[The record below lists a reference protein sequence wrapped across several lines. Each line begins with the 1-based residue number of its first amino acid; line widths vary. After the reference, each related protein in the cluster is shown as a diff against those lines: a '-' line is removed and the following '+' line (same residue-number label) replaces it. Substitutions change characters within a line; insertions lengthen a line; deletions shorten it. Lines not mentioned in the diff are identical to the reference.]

1 MAARR
6 FLPFSP
12 FFFAPA
18 ALAALLVVI
27 APGAARAED
36 EPEVPNA
43 KYNFF
48 GEINGNGVSVRSG
61 PSENY
66 YPTGKLDRGAK
77 VKVVGIKFGWLKIEP
92 PEGSFSYVG
101 KAFVDRH
108 GDGKQGKTNNTA
120 NVRAGSSMNP
130 MKTTIQTRLVAG
142 QDVKILGEEDEYYR
156 IEPPKDA
163 YVYVSQQFVRPIG
176 PVDGLV
182 AAEPGTNNNGATPG
196 AGTGSGAT
204 ANGNAPASVAADPLA
219 TGPEA
224 DAARQPASPDGIADT
239 NRRAADAIAGA
250 ANSATQPGAATQPGS
265 ADGAAG
271 PSVASTSADAKF
283 EQLEAD
289 FADASQK
296 PVLEQPLPD
305 LLARYTKATEDGS
318 VPESLKRIADARIAA
333 IKVRQEAREQL
344 LVARKN
350 QEEMKLRNQSLLAER
365 QELEER
371 IKETQ
376 VDFYTAVGTLRPSSL
391 QQGPKGTMLYRLTD
405 PETGRTL
412 VYLRGATRGELGT
425 MLNQFVGVR
434 GELRKD
440 PLLRLN
446 VIQPTE
452 TKAIDQSRLGNG
464 IAASLMPPSL
474 LPKMSTTASNEAQAA
489 SAEGE

>member
-1 MAARR
+1 MADRR
-6 FLPFSP
+6 ILPLSR
-12 FFFAPA
+12 FFFATA
-18 ALAALLVVI
+18 ALGALLVLV
-27 APGAARAED
+27 APSPLRAED

-48 GEINGNGVSVRSG
+48 GEITGNGVAIRSG

-66 YPTGKLDRGAK
+66 YATGKLDRGAK
-77 VKVVGIKFGWLKIEP
+77 VKVVGIKFNWLKIEP
-92 PEGSFSYVG
+92 PAGSFSYVG

-156 IEPPKDA
+156 IEPPQGA
-163 YVYVSQQFVRPIG
+163 YVYVSDQFVRPIG

-182 AAEPGTNNNGATPG
+182 AAQPG
-196 AGTGSGAT
+196 A
-204 ANGNAPASVAADPLA
+204 NKPDAPAGAGSAEQPAPGDARANAGTAP
-219 TGPEA
+219 GPDA
-224 DAARQPASPDGIADT
+224 DAAFRQPPSPEGFDDT
-239 NRRAADAIAGA
+239 NRRATDAIANATG
-250 ANSATQPGAATQPGS
+250 SSTQPGAA
-265 ADGAAG
+265 DAASP
-271 PSVASTSADAKF
+271 PSVPSTAPTTAADATF

-296 PVLEQPLPD
+296 PVMEQPLPD
-305 LLARYTKATEDGS
+305 LLARYTKATEDGTL
-318 VPESLKRIADARIAA
+318 PESLKRIADARIAA
-333 IKVRQEAREQL
+333 IKVRQEARDQL
-344 LVARKN
+344 QVARKN

-376 VDFYTAVGTLRPSSL
+376 VEFYTAVGTLRPSSL
-391 QQGPKGTMLYRLTD
+391 QQGPRGTMLYRLTD
-405 PETGRTL
+405 PDTGRTL
-412 VYLRGATRGELGT
+412 VYLRSPTKGELGT
-425 MLNQFVGVR
+425 LLNQFVGVR
-434 GELRKD
+434 GQVRKD

-464 IAASLMPPSL
+464 ITAAVMPPSL
-474 LPKMSTTASNEAQAA
+474 LPKLPTTVSNEAQAA
-489 SAEGE
+489 SAEGD